1 MFTNEISLRVRYS
14 ETDKMGYV
22 YYGNYAAYFEV
33 ARVETLRKLGVS
45 YRQLEEDGLLLP
57 VLEYT
62 IKYLKPAF
70 YDDELRI
77 ETCITEW
84 PQTRIF
90 FSYKTYRG
98 KELLNEAKTSL
109 VFVNKESGRPTKC
122 PESILSKLQPA
133 FGG

>member
-22 YYGNYAAYFEV
+22 

-45 YRQLEEDGLLLP
+45 YRQLEEDGMLLP

-77 ETCITEW
+77 QTSITEL

-98 KELLNEAKTSL
+98 NELLNEAKTTL
-109 VFVNKESGRPTKC
+109 VFVNKESGRPAKC
-122 PESILSKLQPA
+122 PASILSKLQLA
-133 FGG
+133 FVV